1 MDKNKEQIIKPGLY
15 LISTPIGNMQDITFR
30 AINILKKSDIILCED
45 TRRSFNLLSYYNIKK
60 KLFSYHKFNE
70 KKNSEKIINLIKE
83 NKVVSLISDAGTP
96 TISDPGLVLVKKC
109 IQQDLNVHPIPG
121 SSAVIA
127 AMSVSGFEDKFLF
140 YGFLNKKENELN
152 KVLKSIAN
160 LDYSLIFFIPANKIN
175 FYLNLFKKYFNNREI
190 LIAKEITK
198 IHEEFIRGKIDS
210 IKPFPQ
216 EAKGELTVII
226 SKQVIK
232 NNSKNVIN
240 ESVKLEIKK
249 MLKKYSHK
257 DVVEYIV
264 KKENLPKKLIY
275 DYCLKIKWK
284 KKLLI
289 IFTLFLLTSCV
300 GSSTSGVF
308 GSGVSIALDPRT
320 LGTQID
326 DSIMQK
332 NLQARL
338 ALTEKKYLIK
348 LSVKVL
354 DGRIFLSG
362 KVDEAEEKLKV
373 TKMAWETKGAR
384 SVKNNIVVKQ
394 KFSFKNA
401 AVDVLITSQL
411 RTALILNK
419 KVKAANF
426 NIDTVNQKTYV
437 FGIAHS
443 NEEKKE
449 IIQEAKQ
456 IVDLK
461 ELITSI
467 LLVSD
472 LSRKK
477 E

>member
-1 MDKNKEQIIKPGLY
+1 M
-15 LISTPIGNMQDITFR
+15 
-30 AINILKKSDIILCED
+30 
-45 TRRSFNLLSYYNIKK
+45 KK
-60 KLFSYHKFNE
+60 KL
-70 KKNSEKIINLIKE
+70 I
-83 NKVVSLISDAGTP
+83 
-96 TISDPGLVLVKKC
+96 
-109 IQQDLNVHPIPG
+109 
-121 SSAVIA
+121 
-127 AMSVSGFEDKFLF
+127 
-140 YGFLNKKENELN
+140 
-152 KVLKSIAN
+152 
-160 LDYSLIFFIPANKIN
+160 
-175 FYLNLFKKYFNNREI
+175 
-190 LIAKEITK
+190 
-198 IHEEFIRGKIDS
+198 
-210 IKPFPQ
+210 
-216 EAKGELTVII
+216 
-226 SKQVIK
+226 
-232 NNSKNVIN
+232 
-240 ESVKLEIKK
+240 
-249 MLKKYSHK
+249 
-257 DVVEYIV
+257 
-264 KKENLPKKLIY
+264 
-275 DYCLKIKWK
+275 
-284 KKLLI
+284 I
-289 IFTLFLLTSCV
+289 IFALFLLTSCV

-362 KVDEAEEKLKV
+362 KVDEAEEILKV

-426 NIDTVNQKTYV
+426 NIDTLNQKTYI

-467 LLVSD
+467 LMVSD
-472 LSRKK
+472 LSRQK